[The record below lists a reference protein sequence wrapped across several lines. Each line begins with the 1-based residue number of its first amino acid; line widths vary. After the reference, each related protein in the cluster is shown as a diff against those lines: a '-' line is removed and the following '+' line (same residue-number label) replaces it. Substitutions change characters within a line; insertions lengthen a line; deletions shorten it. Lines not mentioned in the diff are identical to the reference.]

1 MSIFTTSP
9 VVMQYGFIR
18 LYYIDNLELLTG
30 TYEIAGGCL
39 RGMQHSLEPAIIT
52 MIGSCLFRIIWVST
66 IFQHNHIL
74 PVLMIV
80 YPISWVIC
88 GTGVHIAYFTIRK
101 RLFKNA

>member
-1 MSIFTTSP
+1 
-9 VVMQYGFIR
+9 
-18 LYYIDNLELLTG
+18 
-30 TYEIAGGCL
+30 
-39 RGMQHSLEPAIIT
+39 MQHSLEPAIIT

-101 RLFKNA
+101 RLFKKA